1 MTAMNQM
8 TLPGIEPVH
17 AAAVAG
23 SSNVA
28 ELAWANETLYIKF
41 HKSGWYAYAGATL
54 ADYTALRDAESVGG
68 HFHSHIKK
76 SFDARHMGV
85 ADLALSS

>member
-1 MTAMNQM
+1 MNQM

-17 AAAVAG
+17 TAAVTG

-41 HKSGWYAYAGATL
+41 HKSGWYAYANATV
-54 ADYTALRDAESVGG
+54 ADYLALRDADSVGG

-76 SFDARHMGV
+76 SFTARQMGV
-85 ADLALSS
+85 ADLNLSS